1 MLDNRFA
8 ESRQQ
13 RVGSRP
19 TSTLLMSFWS
29 CVDALERICMHHDQS
44 NKHASLQHKR
54 ELLILQ
60 LHDLEIQAAHFGRA
74 FLPFTLIQKLRQLHD
89 QLDRVE
95 AELAALDAQ

>member
-1 MLDNRFA
+1 M
-8 ESRQQ
+8 
-13 RVGSRP
+13 
-19 TSTLLMSFWS
+19 
-29 CVDALERICMHHDQS
+29 DALERICMHHDQS
-44 NKHASLQHKR
+44 SQRASLQHKR

-74 FLPFTLIQKLRQLHD
+74 FLPFTLIQKLRQLRD